1 MKPTLCKTHRLRLSV
16 AALGCAL
23 LAGTAHAQDSEKQ
36 ELARLRATTQ
46 ALIEAL
52 VNQGLLT
59 RERADAILAQAS
71 AAGAAAAQQAA
82 PDTAVA
88 TAAPAAPAGAASAPQ
103 KVLRIPYVPETVR
116 KQMAD
121 EIRTEVLAQARSERW
136 GDPGALPDWL
146 GRLTIAGDLRVRGEG
161 DYFANTNIPAY
172 DYRAQTS
179 SPAWSPDL
187 ANTTA
192 DTSRMTLR
200 ARLGVAAK
208 LSDQLDAT
216 VRVSTGN
223 STSGPTS
230 TSQTLGSDFNKYSL
244 VLDRAWLDW
253 RPLDALALDLGRMP
267 SPFNN
272 TDLSWADDLSFD
284 GLATKLK
291 APFGASGDNRLFA
304 TLGAF
309 PLEYGSLGA
318 STNKW
323 LLGAQLGGAARIA
336 GGVKAKFGVAL
347 YDFRKVEGRR
357 ETDPPPSG
365 ALAGTVPYFVSQY
378 APSWRLKGNTLIA
391 LNDPTS
397 TAAPVWGLASK
408 FRPFDLT
415 LGVDIDAFAP
425 VLVKLSGDFIKN
437 TAFNLADIEQRAGVT
452 LTQLYPKTRAAQF
465 RVDVGADA
473 IHQRGDW
480 QAFTAYRYFE
490 RDAWVDGFT
499 DTTWNLG
506 GTNYKGWTLGL
517 NVGLDRDF
525 WLGARWTATHNL
537 DDGVRFTDPSGA
549 SVGTMSNAPLRIDVL
564 QLEMNARF

>member
-1 MKPTLCKTHRLRLSV
+1 MNKTFTTRSKRLPLRLGAS
-16 AALGCAL
+16 ALACAL
-23 LAGTAHAQDSEKQ
+23 LAGNAHAEDSEKQ

-59 RERADAILAQAS
+59 RERADAILSQANAAGAQAAQAAAES
-71 AAGAAAAQQAA
+71 AVPAAAGAAGATAQAA
-82 PDTAVA
+82 
-88 TAAPAAPAGAASAPQ
+88 Q

-116 KQMAD
+116 KQMSED
-121 EIRTEVLAQARSERW
+121 IKTEVLAQAHAERW
-136 GDPGALPDWL
+136 GEPGALPEWL
-146 GRLTIAGDLRVRGEG
+146 SRLTIAGDLRVRGEG
-161 DYFANTNIPAY
+161 DYYDSANVPAFY
-172 DYRAQTS
+172 YRQQTS

-187 ANTTA
+187 TNTTA
-192 DTSRMTLR
+192 NTSRMTMR

-216 VRVSTGN
+216 IRVSTGN

-230 TSQTLGSDFNKYSL
+230 TSQTLGNDFNKYSV
-244 VLDRAWLDW
+244 VLDRAWIDW
-253 RPLDALALDLGRMP
+253 HPLDALALNLGRMP
-267 SPFNN
+267 SPFFN

-284 GLATKLK
+284 GVATKLK
-291 APFGASGDNRLFA
+291 AQLSDENKVFA
-304 TLGAF
+304 TVGAF

-323 LLGAQLGGAARIA
+323 LFGAQLGGALRVVS
-336 GGVKAKFGVAL
+336 GVQAKLGVAL
-347 YDFRKVEGRR
+347 YDFRNIEGHR

-365 ALAGTVPYFVSQY
+365 ALAGTVPYFASQY
-378 APSWRLKGNTLIA
+378 SPNWRLKGNTLIA

-415 LGVDIDAFAP
+415 LGVTVDAFAP
-425 VLVKLSGDFIKN
+425 TLVKISADFIKN
-437 TAFNLADIEQRAGVT
+437 TAFNIGNIDQRAGVT
-452 LTQLYPKTRAAQF
+452 LSQLYPKTRAAQF
-465 RVDVGADA
+465 RVDLGADA

-480 QAFTAYRYFE
+480 QAFTGYRYFE

-506 GTNYKGWTLGL
+506 GTNYKGWTLGA

-525 WLGARWTATHNL
+525 WLGARWTSTRNL
-537 DDGVRFTDPSGA
+537 DDGVRFTDGSGA
-549 SVGTMSNAPLRIDVL
+549 TVGTMSNAPLRIDVF
-564 QLEMNARF
+564 QLEMNAKF